1 MRRPLCLAA
10 TAMILL
16 GSMSA
21 CGSEEEEG
29 VKVPSATPAT
39 TAAPSEEPAADGC
52 KKAEAPEPKGEGS
65 LKAPKQPLPKGKQQ
79 SVRFT
84 TSCGVFEVQLAVG
97 RAPKTSASV
106 ASLVRQGFYDDTTF
120 HRIAKGFVIQG
131 GDPKG
136 DGTGGPGYKV
146 TEAPPSDVK
155 YTRGVVAMAKA
166 GNEAPGTSGSQFYVV
181 TGEDAGLPPEYALLG
196 RVTKG
201 QDVVALI
208 EGVDTGGAPDGPPTA
223 PVLIEKAELLEG

>member
-1 MRRPLCLAA
+1 MRRPLFLAA
-10 TAMILL
+10 TAILML
-16 GSMSA
+16 GALSA
-21 CGSEEEEG
+21 CGSDDDEEG
-29 VKVPSATPAT
+29 TRVPP
-39 TAAPSEEPAADGC
+39 AAPAKTAEAAAGGC
-52 KKAEAPEPKGEGS
+52 RKAEVPEAKGEGS
-65 LKAPKQPLPKGKQQ
+65 LKAPKQALAKGKQY

-84 TSCGVFEVQLAVG
+84 TSCGVFEVRLAVG

-106 ASLVRQGFYDDTTF
+106 ASLVRQGFYDNTTF
-120 HRIAKGFVIQG
+120 HRIAKGFVVQG

-146 TEAPPSDVK
+146 TEAPPRDVQ

-166 GNEAPGTSGSQFYVV
+166 GDEAPGTSGSQFYVV

-196 RVTKG
+196 RVTSG

-223 PVLIEKAELLEG
+223 PVVIEKAELLEK